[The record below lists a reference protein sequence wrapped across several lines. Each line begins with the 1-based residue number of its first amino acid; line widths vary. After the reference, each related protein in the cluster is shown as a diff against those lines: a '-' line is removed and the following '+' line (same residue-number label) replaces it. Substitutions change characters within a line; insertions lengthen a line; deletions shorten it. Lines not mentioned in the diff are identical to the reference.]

1 VLQAETNQLRARRL
15 AALDAQLAEVNKE
28 LAALPPPVPPPAP
41 PPAPPAVRAVL
52 PARLST

>member
-1 VLQAETNQLRARRL
+1 M
-15 AALDAQLAEVNKE
+15 DAQLADVNKE

-41 PPAPPAVRAVL
+41 PAVRAVL

>member
-1 VLQAETNQLRARRL
+1 VLQAETAQWRAGRL
-15 AALDAQLAEVNKE
+15 AALDAQLADVNKE